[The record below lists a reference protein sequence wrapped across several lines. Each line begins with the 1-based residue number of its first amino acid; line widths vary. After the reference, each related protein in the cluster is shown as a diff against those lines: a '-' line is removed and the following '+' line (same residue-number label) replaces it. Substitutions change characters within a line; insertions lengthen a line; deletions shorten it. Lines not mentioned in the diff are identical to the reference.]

1 MTKIY
6 AHRGAS
12 AYAPENT
19 LEAFSLAAQMGAD
32 GVELDVHL
40 TKDGEVVV
48 AHDDE
53 VDRVSNGTGLIRNM
67 SLMELKKLC
76 FNRTH
81 PEFENVTIPTLKEV
95 FDLLKPTGL
104 HVNVEIKS
112 DRLFFANMEEKCIK
126 LAYEAGMADRVMY
139 SSFDHLSLMRI
150 KRIHP
155 KIYVGLLKAHMPK
168 ELKPV
173 DPWEIVHKMGF
184 NAIHPH
190 YSELLIPGI
199 MEKARAMGMDMNV
212 WTVNEDMDI
221 RLALH
226 RRVNM
231 LIGDRPDHAVE
242 IRRRLGSLRTL

>member
-19 LEAFSLAAQMGAD
+19 LEAFDLAAQMGAD

-67 SLMELKKLC
+67 TLAELKKLR

-81 PEFENVTIPTLKEV
+81 PEYENATIPTLREV
-95 FDLLKPTGL
+95 LDLLKPTGL
-104 HVNVEIKS
+104 HINVEIKS
-112 DRLFFANMEEKCIK
+112 DHLLLSKMEEKCVK
-126 LAYEAGMADRVMY
+126 LAYEAGMTDRVMY
-139 SSFDHLSLMRI
+139 SSFDRFSLVRI
-150 KRIHP
+150 KRTDP
-155 KIYVGLLKAHMPK
+155 NIYVGLLKMHMPK
-168 ELKPV
+168 ALKPV
-173 DPWEIVHKMGF
+173 DPWDIVQKLGF

-190 YSELLIPGI
+190 LSELLVPGI

-212 WTVNEDMDI
+212 WTVNEDLDI
-221 RLALH
+221 RRVLMKG
-226 RRVNM
+226 VNM
-231 LIGDRPDHAVE
+231 LIGDRPDRAIE
-242 IRRRLGSLRTL
+242 IRRRLGL